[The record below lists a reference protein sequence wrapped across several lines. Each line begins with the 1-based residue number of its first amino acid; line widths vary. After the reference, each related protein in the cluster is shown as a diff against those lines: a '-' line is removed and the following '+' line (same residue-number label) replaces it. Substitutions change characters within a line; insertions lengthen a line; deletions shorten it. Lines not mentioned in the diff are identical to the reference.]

1 MTLLTLEGIRAR
13 IEGVPVLREVDLS
26 VDTAESVAIVGRNGA
41 GKTSTFRTVMGLR
54 NLDQGTI
61 TFSGEDITDS
71 STPDRKRLGIGFAPE
86 DRRLISK
93 LTARENIEM
102 ALWGSDDGAEIDFDE
117 RLEMMLDI
125 FPMMNEFLDRGAG
138 KLSGGQQQ
146 MVAVSR
152 ALVSKPDLVLLD
164 EPFEG
169 LAPSI
174 RKDLRESI
182 STTRDELGT
191 SLFIA
196 ESQLSHVK
204 GVVDRLY
211 VIERGEIIA
220 EIDDPAA
227 VESNDE
233 LMRVISGG

>member
-1 MTLLTLEGIRAR
+1 MLLELDD
-13 IEGVPVLREVDLS
+13 IEASIEDVTVLRN
-26 VDTAESVAIVGRNGA
+26 VDTEVEKAESVAIVGRNGA

-54 NLDQGTI
+54 DIDHGTV
-61 TFSGEDITDS
+61 TFRGEDITEYE
-71 STPDRKRLGIGFAPE
+71 THRRKRLGIGFAPE
-86 DRRLISK
+86 DRQLISK
-93 LTARENIEM
+93 LSARENIEM
-102 ALWGSDDGAEIDFDE
+102 ALWGSDDEADIDTDE
-117 RLEMMLDI
+117 RLSMVLDV
-125 FPMMNEFLDRGAG
+125 FPMMEEFFDRAAG

-152 ALVSKPDLVLLD
+152 ALVSQPDLVLLD

-182 STTRDELGT
+182 EVIRNELGA
-191 SLFIA
+191 SVFIA
-196 ESQLSHVK
+196 ESQLNHVQ

-220 EIDDPAA
+220 ETDDPAS
-227 VESNDE
+227 VEDDEE
-233 LMRVISGG
+233 LMQIIGGG